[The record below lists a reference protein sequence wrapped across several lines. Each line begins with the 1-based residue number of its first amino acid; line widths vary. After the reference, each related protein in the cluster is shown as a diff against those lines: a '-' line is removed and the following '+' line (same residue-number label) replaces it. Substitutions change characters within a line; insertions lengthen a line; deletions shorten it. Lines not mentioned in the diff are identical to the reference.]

1 VVAPPADVDG
11 AREAIMSEEH
21 IDDLKKAR
29 AQLIEQRRAFAKVL
43 AGPYDRGKTEQARER
58 FLDIQAAIEAMDRAI
73 DDEAGWQGSGL

>member
-1 VVAPPADVDG
+1 
-11 AREAIMSEEH
+11 MSQEH

-58 FLDIQAAIEAMDRAI
+58 FLEIQVAIEAVGRAI
-73 DDEAGWQGSGL
+73 DDEAGWQGRG